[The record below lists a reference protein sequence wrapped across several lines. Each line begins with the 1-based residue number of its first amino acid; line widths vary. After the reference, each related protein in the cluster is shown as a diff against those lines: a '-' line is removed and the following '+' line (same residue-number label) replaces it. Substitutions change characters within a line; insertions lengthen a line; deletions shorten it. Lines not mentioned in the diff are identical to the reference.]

1 MKKNKNMKVFEANA
15 IEFFCKQDNCSP
27 TWQRPISWGIIH
39 IVSFINEWMEFAIAP
54 RISKMRMNEE
64 SSMFMFVTYMEDG
77 VLNIADG
84 QSRATGLMLFI
95 KAFNDFVSENNIA
108 CKELPTFKMMYKH
121 PDANKAFVAFNN
133 NHELKRNNY
142 AVLYRYCKERIQ
154 KFYQDGNDLRELYDV
169 MLNNVS
175 LEVRPCENEP
185 QAHEAFL
192 NINTGGLDLTKN
204 QIIDSILK
212 YYSSFY
218 SVQLEYNV
226 NELEEIVA
234 ALFYVTTKD
243 DTVEF
248 STNVIHDF
256 MKRTVV
262 SSALAFQDFRNY
274 LLRIK
279 AFKANPWYQ
288 IMTHIDR
295 EKSIRV
301 AYALLARNKNMQDDN
316 VQRFMSAVYEYDIIS
331 LTRGSNT
338 GGSTST
344 FFKKLMC
351 SIGKADLNID
361 NLIQDI
367 VDQIK
372 VDPTKHQIRFEDL
385 DVGLDRHNN
394 NVHKSLLL
402 YIFAKHNA
410 NSLVDY
416 ERIQEEHAF
425 AQTNSAVWISHKW
438 PSDEETRK
446 VWIDSI
452 GNKFLLDKETN
463 NRVKNQYIVD
473 KGIEY
478 EIFFNANAGLSY
490 PLNRFDATAME
501 EKRYDYIL
509 ERRKAFATYLANTP
523 IGKLMVV

>member
-1 MKKNKNMKVFEANA
+1 MKVFEAPA

-27 TWQRPISWGIIH
+27 DWQRPFSWGTIH
-39 IVSFINEWMEFAIAP
+39 FISFINEWMEFAKAP

-64 SSMFMFVTYMEDG
+64 SSMFMFVTYMEND

-95 KAFNDFVSENNIA
+95 KAFNDFVNENNIT
-108 CKELPTFKMMYKH
+108 CKQLPTFKMMYKH

-142 AVLYRYCKERIQ
+142 AVIYRYCKQSIED
-154 KFYQDGNDLRELYDV
+154 FYKEGNDLNELYDV
-169 MLNNVS
+169 MINNVS

-192 NINTGGLDLTKN
+192 NVNTGGLDLTKN

-212 YYSSFY
+212 YYSTYY
-218 SVQLEYNV
+218 SVQLDYNV

-234 ALFYVTTKD
+234 ALFYVTTRDK
-243 DTVEF
+243 TLEF

-262 SSALAFQDFRNY
+262 SSSLALQNFRSY

-279 AFKANPWYQ
+279 GFKSNPWYQ
-288 IMTHIDR
+288 IMTHIDK

-301 AYALLARNKNMQDDN
+301 AYALLARNQNINADN
-316 VQRFMSAVYEYDIIS
+316 VQRFLSSVYEYDIIS

-344 FFKKLMC
+344 FFKQLMC
-351 SIGKADLNID
+351 TIGEANFNID
-361 NLIQDI
+361 DLTNDI
-367 VDQIK
+367 IKQINS
-372 VDPTKHQIRFEDL
+372 DPTKHQIRFEDL
-385 DVGLDRHNN
+385 DIGLDRHTD

-402 YIFAKHNA
+402 YVFAKHNA

-425 AQTNSAVWISHKW
+425 AQTNSAVWTAHKW

-446 VWIDSI
+446 LWVNSL
-452 GNKFLLDKETN
+452 GNKFLLDKDTN
-463 NRVKNQYIVD
+463 NRVKNQYIID

-478 EIFFNANAGLSY
+478 ELFFAANTGLAY
-490 PLNRFDATAME
+490 PLNKFNAKDME

-509 ERRKAFATYLANTP
+509 ERRRAFATYLANTT
-523 IGKLMVV
+523 IGKFMVV